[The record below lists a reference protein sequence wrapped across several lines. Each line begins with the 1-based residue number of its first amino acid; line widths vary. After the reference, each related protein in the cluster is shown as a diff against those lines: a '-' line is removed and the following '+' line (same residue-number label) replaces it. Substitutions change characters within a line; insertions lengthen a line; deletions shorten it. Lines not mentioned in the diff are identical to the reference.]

1 MESEAGG
8 FVLVEVG
15 HDDDLRASDVLR
27 LGAQCL
33 EDLVAALLGEHDVE
47 QDEVVVVVARCH
59 EAVCPVDE
67 PVYRVARLAEA
78 AHVHFADEAIVF
90 DDENCLNCHNF
101 SPPTSVIP
109 YTSCGFLSSH
119 CHW

>member
-1 MESEAGG
+1 M
-8 FVLVEVG
+8 VEVG

-59 EAVCPVDE
+59 EAVCPVD
-67 PVYRVARLAEA
+67 
-78 AHVHFADEAIVF
+78 
-90 DDENCLNCHNF
+90 
-101 SPPTSVIP
+101 
-109 YTSCGFLSSH
+109 
-119 CHW
+119 